1 MINKDIKRFFA
12 NVRNDVSHAKT
23 SKTLRY
29 LESHA
34 KSYMEQFDN
43 SAIKPGLKKLALK
56 EYKTTVSHI
65 NTKKKQLD

>member
-1 MINKDIKRFFA
+1 MINKDIRKFFSG
-12 NVRNDVSHAKT
+12 VRSDVSNAKT

-65 NTKKKQLD
+65 NAKKKQLD